1 MKLADANLLLYALDE
16 LAPQHVRA
24 RAWLDEVLSGVEPVG
39 FAWIVLLAF
48 IRISTRAGLSAR
60 PLSVSEAFVIVEGWL
75 AQPCALIVDPTDRHL
90 LVLRGLLEQLG
101 IGGNLSS
108 DVHLAALAIE
118 HDAEVCSA
126 DTDFGRFAG
135 LRWTNPLV

>member
-1 MKLADANLLLYALDE
+1 MQGS
-16 LAPQHVRA
+16 PR
-24 RAWLDEVLSGVEPVG
+24 
-39 FAWIVLLAF
+39 VLLACP
-48 IRISTRAGLSAR
+48 RRSLS
-60 PLSVSEAFVIVEGWL
+60 VEGWL